1 MKVRIIIVLALL
13 AAALG
18 GWQYSRTRTAGQ
30 GDLYGN
36 VDIREVSLGFRV
48 MGKVARLNYDEGD
61 LVKAGEAIAVLD
73 DEPYRRQVETAR
85 AQVESLRAR
94 LTLRQN
100 GNRPQE
106 IEEAAAV
113 VAEREAL
120 QTNAQASFQRVQ
132 TLFALGTRAVTGQ
145 DRDAAEA
152 GLHQADALLRS
163 ARAQLSLLREGFR
176 TEEIAQSRADLT
188 QAEAQ
193 LATAELQLK
202 DTILAAPEEGVI
214 LTRAQEAGAILPAGA
229 TVFTLSLVKPVWVRA
244 YIGEP
249 ELGRIHPGSKV
260 VLFSDTH
267 PEKLY
272 HGKVGYISPRAEFT
286 PKTVETTELRTSLV
300 YRFRVVVEDADASLR
315 QGMPVTVRLAAP

>member
-1 MKVRIIIVLALL
+1 MKVRILIVLAIL

-18 GWQYSRTRTAGQ
+18 GWQYSRTRPAGQ

-48 MGKVARLNYDEGD
+48 MGKLARLSYDEGD
-61 LVKAGEAIAVLD
+61 LVKPGETIAVLD
-73 DEPYRRQVETAR
+73 DEPYRRAVETAR

-94 LTLRQN
+94 LALRQN

-106 IEEAAAV
+106 IEQAAAA

-132 TLFALGTRAVTGQ
+132 ALFALGTRAVTAQ

-163 ARAQLSLLREGFR
+163 ARAQLSLLRAGFR
-176 TEEIAQSRADLT
+176 TEEIAQSRADLA

-193 LATAELQLK
+193 LATAELQSK
-202 DTILAAPEEGVI
+202 DTILTAPEEGVI

-229 TVFTLSLVKPVWVRA
+229 TVFTLSLGKPVWVRA

-260 VLFSDTH
+260 VISSDTH

-300 YRFRVVVEDADASLR
+300 YRFRAVVEDADPSLR
-315 QGMPVTVRLAAP
+315 QGMPVTVRLAGP